1 MNDTGPDIAA
11 EQINYAAVQQY
22 FEVITTETAASAS
35 YMAHAQNLP
44 PDSVRYRLRGE
55 VATITDWLAEMAAD
69 GKVLDLGCGA
79 GTWTEIFARR
89 CGTVI
94 GVEQSASMVRSAR
107 ARLAGRARVEIQ
119 QGDVRAQ
126 LPEGPF
132 DLIFLGGLCMY
143 LNDVDVIALLR
154 SLRARLET
162 GGSVILRESTIPKG
176 EHRLPRRVPGGVS
189 QCGCLPEL
197 VPNGRFFLP
206 GRASEPRLH
215 RHGSRSRVRGTP
227 PPHTALLAR
236 GVSCPRCPDLVG
248 VAVRGPSHLSA
259 GAAVGVCNRAYV
271 ASLAKPLFSPPGVDH
286 NASVPSR
293 EPYTAVR
300 HTTRQAKAGPAGTAC
315 RHDADAASAAC
326 IYDRH

>member
-11 EQINYAAVQQY
+11 EQINYAVVQQY
-22 FEVITTETAASAS
+22 FEVITTETAVSAS

-55 VATITDWLAEMAAD
+55 VATITDWLAEMPAD

-107 ARLAGRARVEIQ
+107 ARLAGQARVEIQ
-119 QGDVRAQ
+119 QGDVRAR

-154 SLRARLET
+154 SLRVRLET

-176 EHRLPRRVPGGVS
+176 STASQGEYQAVYRSVAVYRNLFQAAGFFSPDVRRNHAYTAMEVAVEFVELRRRTLPF
-189 QCGCLPEL
+189 LPAESPALGALTWWALRCAAPVTFRL
-197 VPNGRFFLP
+197 VPRLLSAIGP
-206 GRASEPRLH
+206 TWPRLQNH
-215 RHGSRSRVRGTP
+215 FFR
-227 PPHTALLAR
+227 L
-236 GVSCPRCPDLVG
+236 
-248 VAVRGPSHLSA
+248 
-259 GAAVGVCNRAYV
+259 RA
-271 ASLAKPLFSPPGVDH
+271 
-286 NASVPSR
+286 
-293 EPYTAVR
+293 
-300 HTTRQAKAGPAGTAC
+300 
-315 RHDADAASAAC
+315 
-326 IYDRH
+326 